1 MKTEKRRDP
10 RVRILAVSDVESN
23 FIWDHFD
30 PDAFPNIDFIISCG
44 DLKASY
50 LSFIVSMIPAP
61 LFYVHGNH
69 DTDYLRKPPEGCVD
83 IDGRVVSY
91 RGLRIGGLGG
101 CLGNSP
107 EPFQFTE
114 QEMSRRAKRFE
125 GEIKKKRGLD
135 IFVSH
140 AAPLGFGDGDDPFHK
155 GFEAFCALDAD
166 HEPRLHFFG
175 HKHLSGSPVN
185 KKAVAKL
192 GNTTL
197 VNATGYRIVDI
208 DEL

>member
-1 MKTEKRRDP
+1 M
-10 RVRILAVSDVESN
+10 RILAVSDVESN

-30 PDAFPNIDFIISCG
+30 PEVFSGIDLIISCG

-83 IDGRVVSY
+83 IDGRLISY

-101 CLGNSP
+101 CLGSSP

-114 QEMSRRAKRFE
+114 LEMARRAKRFA
-125 GEIKKKRGLD
+125 GEIKKKRGID

-140 AAPLGFGDGDDPFHK
+140 AAPLGFGDGDDAFHQ
-155 GFEAFCALDAD
+155 GFAAFHTLDIL
-166 HEPRLHFFG
+166 HEPMLHFFG

-185 KKAVAKL
+185 KKAVMKL

>member
-1 MKTEKRRDP
+1 M
-10 RVRILAVSDVESN
+10 RILAVSDMESK

-30 PDAFPNIDFIISCG
+30 PSAFQGIDFIISCG

-69 DTDYLRKPPEGCVD
+69 DTEYLTRPPEGCID

-101 CLGNSP
+101 CLGSSP

-114 QEMSRRAKRFE
+114 QEMSRRARRFE
-125 GEIKKKRGLD
+125 GEIKRKRGLD

-155 GFEAFCALDAD
+155 GFEAFCQIDAV
-166 HEPRLHFFG
+166 HEPTLHFFG

-185 KKAVAKL
+185 KKAVARL

-197 VNATGYRIVDI
+197 VNATGYRVVDI
-208 DEL
+208 DELQEISNRSV

>member
-1 MKTEKRRDP
+1 M
-10 RVRILAVSDVESN
+10 RILAVSDVESN

-30 PDAFPNIDFIISCG
+30 PEVFSDIDLIVSCG

-83 IDGRVVSY
+83 IDGRMISY

-101 CLGNSP
+101 CLGSSP

-114 QEMSRRAKRFE
+114 QEMARRAKRFS
-125 GEIKKKRGLD
+125 GEIKKKRGID

-140 AAPLGFGDGDDPFHK
+140 AAPLGFGDGDDPFHQ
-155 GFEAFCALDAD
+155 GFAAFETLDTV
-166 HEPRLHFFG
+166 HEPRFHFFG

-185 KKAVAKL
+185 KKAVMKL

-208 DEL
+208 DEF

>member
-1 MKTEKRRDP
+1 M
-10 RVRILAVSDVESN
+10 RILAVSDIESK

-30 PDAFPNIDFIISCG
+30 PAVFSGIDLIISCG

-61 LFYVHGNH
+61 LFYIHGNH
-69 DTDYLRKPPEGCVD
+69 DTDYLRKPPEGCMD

-101 CLGNSP
+101 CLGVSP
-107 EPFQFTE
+107 DPFQFTE
-114 QEMSRRAKRFE
+114 QEMARRARRFE
-125 GEIKKKRGLD
+125 TEIKKKHGID

-140 AAPLGFGDGDDPFHK
+140 AAPLGMGDGTDVFHR
-155 GFEAFCALDAD
+155 GFETFLILDRMY
-166 HEPRLHFFG
+166 EPCLHFFG

-185 KKAVAKL
+185 KRAVSKL

>member
-1 MKTEKRRDP
+1 M
-10 RVRILAVSDVESN
+10 RILAVSDVESN

-30 PDAFPNIDFIISCG
+30 PEVFSGIDFIISCG

-83 IDGRVVSY
+83 IDGRLISY

-101 CLGNSP
+101 CLGSSP

-114 QEMSRRAKRFE
+114 LEMARRAKRFA
-125 GEIKKKRGLD
+125 GEIKKKRGID

-140 AAPLGFGDGDDPFHK
+140 AAPLGFGDGDDAFHQ
-155 GFEAFCALDAD
+155 GFAAFHTLDTL

-185 KKAVAKL
+185 KKAVMKL